1 MKHKVIISEKMET
14 ALINSLIEES
24 VYYPNYEKVLLVK
37 NFLDKNFS
45 ISSVPDVSSNGLPTY
60 SKIVNILN
68 NSKEVVNSI
77 TLDNLFYM
85 LQEKFKTIE
94 NNEQDR
100 DKLLKQIIKDW
111 SNGNITR
118 EGGLSVNSI

>member
-45 ISSVPDVSSNGLPTY
+45 ISSVPDVSNNGLPTY